1 MRNHI
6 VDDMKKEGKVW
17 RGLII
22 LGYALAVL
30 MPLAILLTKDSG
42 YSDKDA
48 IKLAVTF
55 FLFGSLGLYGWL
67 YSTKYHVEIT
77 EEKIVLITL
86 FRTKELRMHEITGY
100 SCKRYGKSVFYEF
113 ALRTQGRRMQ
123 IYTRYQEE
131 FREILKING
140 IAETS

>member
-17 RGLII
+17 IGLII

-30 MPLAILLTKDSG
+30 MPLAVLLTKDPG

-48 IKLAVTF
+48 VILAAIF
-55 FLFGSLGLYGWL
+55 FLWGSFGLYGWL
-67 YSTKYHVEIT
+67 YSAKYHVEIT

-86 FRTKELRMHEITGY
+86 FRTKELCMHEITGY
-100 SCKRYGKSVFYEF
+100 SYKRYGKSVFYGFE
-113 ALRTQGRRMQ
+113 LRTQGRKIQ

-131 FREILKING
+131 FLKILETNG
-140 IAETS
+140 IAEMG